1 MQDHWSQQLTTIN
14 SSRASNVDSIDQP
27 PPLPTSLPPPI
38 DSEFLE
44 KSDVKQQQ
52 PKPQTIFLAR
62 RKHFEHSQQPVA
74 EEDFR
79 DQSKKKLL
87 INKTPEIKE
96 RKLIERENSFPTLKA
111 YESAIVKEAKSC
123 ELQDS
128 TSQNTYWTRYC
139 DFLELNKDF
148 KLTEKETS
156 LAPRKVRKILL
167 PFCLNLQVM
176 EFVMTCITNLFRL
189 PTKLFIYETN
199 IIVF

>member
-148 KLTEKETS
+148 KLIEKETS

-167 PFCLNLQVM
+167 PFCLNLQVASYGI
-176 EFVMTCITNLFRL
+176 CYD
-189 PTKLFIYETN
+189 PHH
-199 IIVF
+199 